1 MSRGVVAVRQ
11 NLHLIVTHGRVPN
24 SVDANIESSWGAT
37 LGGGYYVWRSGIGIT
52 RSGRIAYVYG
62 PALDVRQLADLL
74 QRAGAVTAMQL
85 DINPEWMSFMYYRS
99 RHHPR
104 DPSPANLLPTQGQPA
119 NRYYATSS
127 RDFTAVYA
135 R

>member
-119 NRYYATSS
+119 NRYYAPSS